1 MRGLVILKIGG
12 SVITDKKVE
21 RLFRKDVMDRIS
33 REVARC
39 WPTPMVIIHGAGSFG
54 HPIAERYRL
63 SEGFR
68 EQRQLEGFV
77 KTLQSVKVLN
87 QMVAESLIETGIGA
101 VGIPA
106 SMLFVTRKEV
116 IETAHLDLIFSALD
130 IGVIPVTCG
139 DATFDRETKFAVLSG
154 DDIAVY
160 LAKALK
166 ASKIVFAT

>member
-77 KTLQSVKVLN
+77 K
-87 QMVAESLIETGIGA
+87 
-101 VGIPA
+101 
-106 SMLFVTRKEV
+106 
-116 IETAHLDLIFSALD
+116 
-130 IGVIPVTCG
+130 
-139 DATFDRETKFAVLSG
+139 
-154 DDIAVY
+154 
-160 LAKALK
+160 
-166 ASKIVFAT
+166 